1 MAYKP
6 GEDVFKEEP
15 FAYIGMKE
23 FRNSVCDFCLKQPND
38 DESSNATTLQGISRH
53 RNLVTLKK
61 CGNCKLVSYCNSTC
75 QKAAWTS
82 HHRNECR
89 YLCGILNSK
98 IKNNQKN
105 QLMEMLDINM
115 CKPRLMLRI
124 YLKLQNGGDEE
135 FIELPDGSK
144 SYFSNLTSLEI
155 EDEDSDSTSMFKMSI
170 FMAHYARYDFT

>member
-1 MAYKP
+1 MAYQP

-23 FRNSVCDFCLKQPND
+23 FRDSVCDFCLKQPYD
-38 DESSNATTLQGISRH
+38 DDNLNTPLQGIG
-53 RNLVTLKK
+53 RNRNYVTLKK

-75 QKAAWTS
+75 QKAAWKS
-82 HHRNECR
+82 HHRDECR

-98 IKNNQKN
+98 LKNDQKD
-105 QLMEMLDINM
+105 QLMEMLDVNM

-135 FIELPDGSK
+135 FIELPDGCKQYYSD
-144 SYFSNLTSLEI
+144 LTSLEI

-170 FMAHYARYDFT
+170 FMMHYARYDFT